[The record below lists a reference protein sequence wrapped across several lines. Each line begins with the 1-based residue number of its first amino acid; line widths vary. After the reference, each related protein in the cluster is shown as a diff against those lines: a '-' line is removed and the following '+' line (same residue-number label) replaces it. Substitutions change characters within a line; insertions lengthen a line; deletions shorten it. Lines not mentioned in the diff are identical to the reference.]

1 MYAKIQNLDTEVN
14 QERKVCVLGAVFFPS
29 DLNLNTILKDTSVK
43 MLPLKVHLIQ
53 LKEEAV
59 TYTISPVCLTMNL
72 VDSDSGTLI
81 MFSGRRQKD
90 YSQPFTRRITSKL

>member
-1 MYAKIQNLDTEVN
+1 MYAKTQNLDTEVN

-29 DLNLNTILKDTSVK
+29 DLDLNTVLEDTSVK
-43 MLPLKVHLIQ
+43 MLPVKVHLIQ

-59 TYTISPVCLTMNL
+59 TYTISPMCPTMNL
-72 VDSDSGTLI
+72 ADSDSGTRI

-90 YSQPFTRRITSKL
+90 YSQPSTRCITSKL